1 MPRNDIGDLLAFM
14 AVAREQSFTRA
25 AGQLGVS
32 QSALSHTIR
41 SLETRLGVRLLTRTT
56 RSVSPTEAGER
67 LLQTVA
73 PQLEAIE
80 AELAAVSDLQGPPS
94 GTVRIGTTDHAA
106 NQVLRPRLTPL
117 LARHPDLKIEMHIDH
132 ALADTL
138 EQRCDLS
145 VRWGD
150 QVARDMVAVRVGP
163 DLRRLIVGAPA
174 YLVRHGEPAS
184 PQDLVRHD
192 CIVQRL
198 AGESR
203 HAWGLHDG
211 QRALQVHV
219 DGQSSFNGIYQVLRA
234 ALDGQGLALV
244 PEDLAQPHIDAG
256 RLRVVLPGWCPVSP
270 GLHACYSSLRAPSR
284 ALALVIET
292 LRLR

>member
-1 MPRNDIGDLLAFM
+1 MPRNDIRDIQAFL

-32 QSALSHTIR
+32 QSALSHTLR
-41 SLETRLGVRLLTRTT
+41 SLETRLGVRLLMRTT

-80 AELAAVSDLQGPPS
+80 AELAALGDLQGPPG
-94 GTVRIGTTDHAA
+94 GTVRIAATDHAA
-106 NQVLRPRLTPL
+106 NQVLRPRLRPL
-117 LARHPDLKIEMHIDH
+117 LASHPGLKIEMHIDT
-132 ALADTL
+132 APADIAQ
-138 EQRCDLS
+138 QRCDLG

-163 DLRRLIVGAPA
+163 DLRRLIVGSPA
-174 YLVRHGEPAS
+174 YLARCGEPAA
-184 PQDLVRHD
+184 PQDLLQHD
-192 CIVQRL
+192 CIALQQ
-198 AGESR
+198 AGGGR
-203 HAWGLHDG
+203 HAWELHDG
-211 QRALQVHV
+211 QRDLQVQV
-219 DGQSSFNGIYQVLRA
+219 DGQVRFNGVYQVLAA
-234 ALDGQGLALV
+234 ALDGQGLAFV

-256 RLRVVLPGWCPVSP
+256 RLRALLPAWCPVLPG
-270 GLHACYSSLRAPSR
+270 LHVYHSNLRAPSR
-284 ALALVIET
+284 ALELVVET